1 MSKVYEILNCNPL
14 FTHFQES
21 SFQRSTEMYI
31 SLVGEIKQRFIAIP
45 KKLYFYEKYDKT
57 NILNY
62 PIKVTMAKNN
72 E

>member
-31 SLVGEIKQRFIAIP
+31 SLLGEIKQRFIAIP
-45 KKLYFYEKYDKT
+45 KKLYFY
-57 NILNY
+57 
-62 PIKVTMAKNN
+62 
-72 E
+72 